1 MSGKRG
7 GTKKTCARALVFGIV
22 FATAVFFVTAFVLAI
37 ILSKTENPTGH
48 VSLCGMV
55 SLFVTAA
62 VSGFVTSRYKGE
74 GGVLPAVLSAL
85 FFALVMLLIGLICSK
100 GKLPFINVINLVSF
114 MIIGTLSAMLGRKR
128 ERKRRRK

>member
-22 FATAVFFVTAFVLAI
+22 FAVAVFFVTAFVLAI
-37 ILSKTENPTGH
+37 ILSKVENPTEH
-48 VSLCGMV
+48 VGLCGMV

-62 VSGFVTSRYKGE
+62 ASGFATSRYKGE

-85 FFALVMLLIGLICSK
+85 FFALVMLMIGLICGK

-114 MIIGTLSAMLGRKR
+114 MIIGTLSSMLGRKR